1 MALFKLTVK
10 MSLVRTCSS
19 VSRSSDVETN
29 LELGDRIWG
38 VRAKKLKDYKSHLYP
53 IVMSEGEEVELVPNG
68 LT

>member
-38 VRAKKLKDYKSHLYP
+38 VRAKKLKDYKSH
-53 IVMSEGEEVELVPNG
+53 
-68 LT
+68 